1 MASKKKKVVA
11 FRKPFNINIGLVI
24 FVVIFIYLIVEIVLS
39 IKKITPSVYCVEHSY
54 IDNNFY
60 VTGIA
65 IREERLVNA
74 TDSGYVSYY
83 IRDGQRVGKNSTV
96 YTVDETGSVYD
107 YLSENATDSL
117 KLGAEDYELVKKRIA
132 MFRSSYSEDTYY
144 NTYNFKYDLQNL
156 VLNINNDL
164 LIEQATSSDLNMAG
178 TFKTIASEESGIVTY
193 YQDGYENA
201 SADNIRADMFDVA
214 KYEKISL
221 KTGNI
226 INAGSPVYKLICNDN
241 WNIVAPISDA
251 QADMLRDGEI
261 VTIKIGSLNHEVD
274 CNYTLI
280 EQSDGKYINISLNKL
295 MVNFADD
302 RFLDVCIM
310 IDSPTG
316 LKIPN
321 SAIVT
326 ATAYKVPLEYMTVGS
341 NSKSAIY
348 LNKRVLDEAG
358 ELSIEQISPTIYY
371 RDDQFCYIAA
381 NSVNPSDV
389 FVKENSEETVSVGT
403 LSSTNL
409 SGVYSAN
416 KGTAAFKIIELL
428 NEKDDYC
435 IVKEGLDYSISMYD
449 YIILDGTAVTEGQ
462 IIY

>member
-1 MASKKKKVVA
+1 MASKRKKVVA

-24 FVVIFIYLIVEIVLS
+24 FVVIFVYLIVEIVLS
-39 IKKITPSVYCVEHSY
+39 LNKITPSVYCVEHSY

-65 IREERLVNA
+65 IRDEKLVNA
-74 TDSGYVSYY
+74 RDSGYVSYY

-107 YLSENATDSL
+107 YLAENASDSL
-117 KLGAEDYELVKKRIA
+117 KLGEEDYALVKNRIA

-144 NTYNFKYDLQNL
+144 HTYNFKYDLQNL
-156 VLNINNDL
+156 VLEINNDL
-164 LIEQATSSDLNMAG
+164 LIEQATSSDLSLTG

-201 SADNIRADMFDVA
+201 SVDNIRADMFDA
-214 KYEKISL
+214 SKYNKVSL
-221 KTGNI
+221 KTGDI
-226 INAGSPVYKLICNDN
+226 ISSGSPVYKLICNDN
-241 WNIVAPISDA
+241 WSIVAPVLDD
-251 QADMLRDGEI
+251 QADMLREGEV
-261 VTIKIGSLNHEVD
+261 VTIQIGSLNHEVD

-280 EQSDGKYINISLNKL
+280 EQGDGKYINISLNKL

-302 RFLDVCIM
+302 RFLDICIM
-310 IDSPTG
+310 IESPTG

-321 SAIVT
+321 SAIVS
-326 ATAYKVPLEYMTVGS
+326 ANAYKVPLEYMSTGS
-341 NSKSAIY
+341 NTRAAVY
-348 LNKRVLDEAG
+348 LNKRVLDETG

-371 RDDQFCYIAA
+371 RDDEFCYISV
-381 NSVNPSDV
+381 NSVDPSDV
-389 FVKENSEETVSVGT
+389 FVKENSEQTISAGA
-403 LSSTNL
+403 LSSTSL

-449 YIILDGTAVTEGQ
+449 YIILDGTEVTEGQ